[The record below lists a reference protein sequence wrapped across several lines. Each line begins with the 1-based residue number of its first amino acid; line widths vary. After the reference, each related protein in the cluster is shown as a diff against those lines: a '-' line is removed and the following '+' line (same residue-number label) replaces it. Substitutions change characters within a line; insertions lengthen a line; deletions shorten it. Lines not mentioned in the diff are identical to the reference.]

1 MKCTT
6 IFSPDDE
13 SSQFFPQSDSP
24 MQQCV
29 SSGETADP
37 DRPVAGGIQATP
49 PGENKE
55 RHTAHFRALPKKSS
69 DSFVNRHF
77 IQILLY
83 ISLDFFNNT
92 PLKEGILMNNDFRG

>member
-1 MKCTT
+1 MHAVVV
-6 IFSPDDE
+6 
-13 SSQFFPQSDSP
+13 QW
-24 MQQCV
+24 CV
-29 SSGETADP
+29 SSSGETADP

-92 PLKEGILMNNDFRG
+92 TLKEGILMNNDFGD

>member
-1 MKCTT
+1 
-6 IFSPDDE
+6 
-13 SSQFFPQSDSP
+13 
-24 MQQCV
+24 MQRV

-55 RHTAHFRALPKKSS
+55 RHTTHFRALPKKSS

-92 PLKEGILMNNDFRG
+92 TLKEGILMNNDFRG